1 VLSLALR
8 GARFESG
15 HLIFETEA
23 PVSLA
28 RAHSGHN

>member
-15 HLIFETEA
+15 HLVFEGDVPLE
-23 PVSLA
+23 PSLVA
-28 RAHSGHN
+28 KQN